1 MSAGSLQ
8 LRLRR
13 ADIVV
18 MLFGLAA
25 SAVAL
30 ADGTG
35 WYTSEQVAQG
45 RWEYSQKCGVCHG
58 QQLQGG
64 GSAGAEG

>member
-1 MSAGSLQ
+1 MNAGSLQ

-25 SAVAL
+25 GAVAL

-45 RWEYSQKCGVCHG
+45 RWEILRSAASVTGSNCRVR
-58 QQLQGG
+58 
-64 GSAGAEG
+64 SAGAEG